1 MVARRNFFSAAH
13 GADSEQFKEEDSEEV
28 ADACDG
34 GTALAVAVLPD
45 VVRR

>member
-1 MVARRNFFSAAH
+1 MVARRRVFSAVH
-13 GADSEQFKEEDSEEV
+13 GADSEQFKEVDSEDV

-34 GTALAVAVLPD
+34 GSALAVAVLPD